1 MHPDADDAVRSPEVD
16 PLEKGDF
23 AAALMALRQK
33 SLATQCR
40 FVVLVIHLDRF
51 THASETLGAELSAR
65 LCAQAAARVAA
76 LALTAEVSWLGQ
88 ADIGAVVPLPPQ
100 SQPAADPMEAAM
112 RLARAVGAGLARP
125 FVQDGFELFLS
136 SSIGVALD
144 EPDKPAERSL
154 HEAYDAMLRVRKRG
168 GDGIAGGVVAT
179 SVPLPT
185 PLLAAL
191 PFALARG
198 QVALNLQARASLATG
213 CVTGYTARLRWQSPE
228 LGRVAPQDFL
238 PALESLGMMG
248 EVARWLMENALPLLD
263 CPGVAKPVELSL
275 LVSSAQLHGAPLIDT
290 LLRTLAAR
298 KLDPARVCLEI
309 PGEALLAGDQ
319 VAAAKL
325 ATLRGAG
332 LRFALS
338 DFADAPGA
346 MATLERL
353 QPDLLT
359 FNARC
364 IGSADQPGQ
373 PGQAG
378 AAARLQAACEQARRL
393 GLPICA
399 KGIETRHQLAE
410 VRRWGCCAI
419 QGYLLAQPFPA
430 HWLAQTHAAICAR
443 SRELLA

>member
-16 PLEKGDF
+16 PHEKCDF
-23 AAALMALRQK
+23 VAALMARRQMP
-33 SLATQCR
+33 LATQPR
-40 FVVLVIHLDRF
+40 FAVLVIHLDRF
-51 THASETLGAELSAR
+51 TYASETLGAALSTR
-65 LCAQAAARVAA
+65 LRAQAAARVAA
-76 LALTAEVSWLGQ
+76 LAQTAEVNWLGQ
-88 ADIGAVVPLPPQ
+88 ADIGAVVPLSPQ
-100 SQPAADPMEAAM
+100 LLPAADPLEAAM
-112 RLARAVGAGLARP
+112 RLARAVAAGLARP
-125 FVQDGFELFLS
+125 FVHDGFELFLS

-168 GDGIAGGVVAT
+168 GDGVAGGIAT
-179 SVPLPT
+179 PASLST

-198 QVALNLQARASLATG
+198 QIALNLQARASLATG

-248 EVARWLMENALPLLD
+248 EVARWLIENALPLLD
-263 CPGVAKPVELSL
+263 CPGVADPVELSL
-275 LVSSAQLHGAPLIDT
+275 LVSSAQLHGTALIDT
-290 LLRTLAAR
+290 LPRALAAR
-298 KLDPARVCLEI
+298 KLDPARICLEI
-309 PGEALLAGDQ
+309 PGEALLADDHA
-319 VAAAKL
+319 AAAKL

-338 DFADAPGA
+338 DFADAPGGTS
-346 MATLERL
+346 TLERL

-359 FNARC
+359 FDARC
-364 IGSADQPGQ
+364 IGSSEQ

-378 AAARLQAACEQARRL
+378 TAARLQAACEQALRL
-393 GLPICA
+393 GLPVCA

-443 SRELLA
+443 ARELPT

>member
-16 PLEKGDF
+16 PHEKCDF
-23 AAALMALRQK
+23 VAALMARRQMP
-33 SLATQCR
+33 LATQRR
-40 FVVLVIHLDRF
+40 FAVLVIHLDRF
-51 THASETLGAELSAR
+51 TYASETLGAALSAQLR
-65 LCAQAAARVAA
+65 AQVAARIAA
-76 LALTAEVSWLGQ
+76 LALQAEVTWLGQ
-88 ADIGAVVPLPPQ
+88 ADIGALVALAPQ
-100 SQPAADPMEAAM
+100 RQLAADLMEAAT
-112 RLARAVGAGLARP
+112 RLARAVAAGLARP
-125 FVQDGFELFLS
+125 FVQNGFELFLS

-168 GDGIAGGVVAT
+168 GDGVAGGAIT
-179 SVPLPT
+179 TPASLST

-198 QVALNLQARASLATG
+198 QIALNLQARASLATG

-263 CPGVAKPVELSL
+263 CPGVADPVELSL
-275 LVSSAQLHGAPLIDT
+275 LVSSAQLHGTPLIDT
-290 LLRTLAAR
+290 LLRMLAAR
-298 KLDPARVCLEI
+298 KLDPARICLEI
-309 PGEALLAGDQ
+309 PGEALLAGDH

-338 DFADAPGA
+338 DFADAPGGTS
-346 MATLERL
+346 TLERL

-364 IGSADQPGQ
+364 IGSSEQPEQ

-378 AAARLQAACEQARRL
+378 AAARLQAACEQAWRL
-393 GLPICA
+393 GLPVCA
-399 KGIETRHQLAE
+399 KGVETRHQLAE
-410 VRRWGCCAI
+410 VQRWGCCAI

-443 SRELLA
+443 ARELLT